1 MNSRT
6 LLAAFAVAVAFVVGS
21 IAAVRTDG
29 FGGLIPGGGNASS
42 QALELIEADYFKDA
56 PTDQLQGASVKG
68 MVDFLHRRYDDRFSR
83 YFGPW
88 AYQHFQDATAGQFSG
103 VGMTVSEV
111 PAGLEVTRVFPDSPA
126 LKAGIVKGDVVTAVD
141 GKSIR
146 GLSADLAT
154 NRIKGEEGTDVNL
167 TVRSSNGKQRDIE
180 LTRAQVALPVVE
192 GKLITD
198 QGEKIAYVR
207 MATFSTGVHGL
218 LRDKV
223 ETLYK
228 RGAKGLVLDLR
239 DNGGGL
245 LSEAVLASSVFIES
259 GRIVS
264 TSGRAEPEEVY
275 DAEGDALPRHP
286 MAVLINENT
295 ASAAEI
301 MSAALAQSGVATTVG
316 TTSFGKGTFQRIF
329 PLENGGALDLTLG
342 EYLTRNGSSVNGTGL
357 KPQIFVSGKGNS
369 DLQLSRAEALV
380 ARKIR
385 ARANKSTK

>member
-1 MNSRT
+1 M
-6 LLAAFAVAVAFVVGS
+6 AVAFVAGS

-29 FGGLIPGGGNASS
+29 FGGLIPGGSTTS
-42 QALELIEADYFKDA
+42 DALELIEADYYKAA
-56 PTDQLQGASVKG
+56 PIEELEGASVQG
-68 MVDFLHRRYDDRFSR
+68 MVQFLRKRYDDRFSR

-103 VGMTVSEV
+103 VGMTVSEI
-111 PAGLEVTRVFPDSPA
+111 PRGLEVTRVFPDSPA
-126 LKAGIVKGDVVTAVD
+126 AKGGIEKGDQITAVD
-141 GKSIR
+141 GKSIA
-146 GLSADLAT
+146 GLTADLAT
-154 NRIKGEEGTDVNL
+154 SRIKGEEGTEVTL
-167 TVRSSNGKQRDIE
+167 TVRSPEGESRDLT

-192 GKLITD
+192 GKLLTD
-198 QGEKIAYVR
+198 RGEKIAYVR

-218 LRDKV
+218 LSAKV
-223 ETLYK
+223 RSLYE
-228 RGAKGLVLDLR
+228 RGAEGLVLDLR

-264 TSGRAEPEEVY
+264 TSGRAEPVEVY
-275 DAEGDALPRHP
+275 DAEGDALPRRP

-329 PLENGGALDLTLG
+329 PLDNGGALDLTLG
-342 EYLTRNGSSVNGTGL
+342 EYLTRNGSSVDGKGL
-357 KPQIFVSGKGNS
+357 KPQIFVAAKGNT

-385 ARANKSTK
+385 ARALLDEK

>member
-1 MNSRT
+1 
-6 LLAAFAVAVAFVVGS
+6 
-21 IAAVRTDG
+21 
-29 FGGLIPGGGNASS
+29 
-42 QALELIEADYFKDA
+42 
-56 PTDQLQGASVKG
+56 
-68 MVDFLHRRYDDRFSR
+68 
-83 YFGPW
+83 
-88 AYQHFQDATAGQFSG
+88 
-103 VGMTVSEV
+103 
-111 PAGLEVTRVFPDSPA
+111 VTRVFPDSPA
-126 LKAGIVKGDVVTAVD
+126 LKAGIVKSDVVTAVD

-154 NRIKGEEGTDVNL
+154 NRIKGEEGTDVTL
-167 TVRSSNGKQRDIE
+167 TVRSSNGKQRDVE

-192 GKLITD
+192 GRLITD

-329 PLENGGALDLTLG
+329 PLDNGGALDLTLG

-357 KPQIFVSGKGNS
+357 KPQLFVSGNGNS

>member
-1 MNSRT
+1 M
-6 LLAAFAVAVAFVVGS
+6 VVAFVVGS

-29 FGGLIPGGGNASS
+29 FGGLISGGGDASS
-42 QALELIEADYFKDA
+42 QALELIEADYFRSA
-56 PTDQLQGASVKG
+56 PVDQLEGASVKG
-68 MVDFLHRRYDDRFSR
+68 MVDYLRRRYDDRFSR

-126 LKAGIVKGDVVTAVD
+126 QKGGIVKGDVVTAVD
-141 GKSIR
+141 GKSIK

-154 NRIKGEEGTDVNL
+154 NRIKGEEGTDVTL
-167 TVRSSNGKQRDIE
+167 TVRTPGGSARDIE

-192 GKLITD
+192 GKLIENE
-198 QGEKIAYVR
+198 GEKIAYVR

-218 LRDKV
+218 LRNEV
-223 ETLYK
+223 ETLYR
-228 RGAKGLVLDLR
+228 RGAKGLILDLR

-264 TSGRAEPEEVY
+264 TAGRAEPEEVY
-275 DAEGDALPRHP
+275 DAEGDALPRRP

-329 PLENGGALDLTLG
+329 PLGNGGALDLTLG

-357 KPQIFVSGKGNS
+357 KPEIIVTSKGS
-369 DLQLSRAEALV
+369 TDLQLSRAEALV
-380 ARKIR
+380 AREIR
-385 ARANKSTK
+385 AQADKSKK